1 MSYKFF
7 WCRSLK
13 QLNLSI
19 FNTENVLNMRNMF
32 YYCESLEE
40 LNISNF
46 NINKLKIMQEIF
58 IGSLPLKKIACPKEM
73 MNKES
78 KINKKFFKNINFI
91 NN

>member
-7 WCRSLK
+7 WCSSLK

-46 NINKLKIMQEIF
+46 NINKLKFMQEIF
-58 IGSLPLKKIACPKEM
+58 LGSLTLKKIACPKEM
-73 MNKES
+73 MNKEL
-78 KINKKFFKNINFI
+78 KFNKKFFKNINFI